1 MNIDT
6 HDKETGRYSFP
17 SKFDVAGISS
27 TVIIQKLFEDNNYT
41 ESKLNK
47 AKRLLKLPKKMDNL
61 YVCLLVDFVIYE
73 LGHYKSAY
81 EFPILPNA
89 VCDKALSDLAD
100 MGYLVKDDNPNNYEG
115 TLPDYT
121 LEPTVLKNLIET
133 GTLSKV
139 KSFNKKTDNK
149 ATVKN
154 KYLLSHEKIKKV
166 KLIYEDSLIKDLT
179 RISDIL
185 VQDNLK
191 KIQSR
196 ILEDNQHNGI
206 CISFYGP
213 SGTGKTEKILQL
225 AKESKRDVYNYKIA
239 DTESKYCGEKQRIIN
254 EMFSEFRDIREK
266 YIKGGLPEPIL
277 LLNEADAL
285 FSKRHDEPDDVGST
299 ATRENNQ
306 MQAELLDHIENFDG
320 IMFITTNKIQNF
332 DDAMERRL
340 LFKIKFDKPSKKI
353 QKQIWQAKF
362 PSLQESDINSIVDKY
377 NFTGGNINNVKKKLN
392 IEYVLSGRKD
402 NIEDIY
408 DNCKNEEIDTK
419 NKKVIGF

>member
-1 MNIDT
+1 MNINT
-6 HDKETGRYSFP
+6 HDKEVGRYSFP
-17 SKFDVAGISS
+17 SKFDVTGISS
-27 TVIIQKLFEDNNYT
+27 IVIIQKLFEDNNYT
-41 ESKLNK
+41 EPKLNK

-73 LGHYKSAY
+73 LGRYKSVY
-81 EFPILPNA
+81 EFSILPNA
-89 VCDKALSDLAD
+89 VCERALSDLVD
-100 MGYLVKDDNPNNYEG
+100 MGYLIRGDNLNNYGG
-115 TLPDYT
+115 TLPDYA

-133 GTLSKV
+133 GTLSKT
-139 KSFNKKTDNK
+139 KAFNKKADNK
-149 ATVKN
+149 YIVKN

-166 KLIYEDSLIKDLT
+166 KLIYDDNLIKDLT
-179 RISDIL
+179 RISNIL
-185 VQDNLK
+185 VHDNLK

-225 AKESKRDVYNYKIA
+225 AKESKRDIYNYKIA

-254 EMFSEFRDIREK
+254 EMFSEFKSIREK
-266 YIKGGLPEPIL
+266 YIKDELPEPIL

-285 FSKRHDEPDDVGST
+285 FAKRHDEPDEVGST
-299 ATRENNQ
+299 ANRENNQ

-332 DDAMERRL
+332 DSAMERRL
-340 LFKIKFDKPSKKI
+340 LFKIKFDKPSKEI

-362 PSLQESDINSIVDKY
+362 PSLRESDINSIVDKY

-392 IEYVLSGRKD
+392 IEYILSGRKD
-402 NIEDIY
+402 NIDDIY

-419 NKKVIGF
+419 NKKSIGF

>member
-1 MNIDT
+1 MNINT
-6 HDKETGRYSFP
+6 HDKGAGRYSFP

-73 LGHYKSAY
+73 LGRYKSVY
-81 EFPILPNA
+81 EFSILPNA
-89 VCDKALSDLAD
+89 VCERALSDLVD
-100 MGYLVKDDNPNNYEG
+100 MGYLIRGDNLNNYGE
-115 TLPDYT
+115 TLPDYA

-133 GTLSKV
+133 GTLSKT
-139 KSFNKKTDNK
+139 KAFNKKADNK
-149 ATVKN
+149 CIVKN

-166 KLIYEDSLIKDLT
+166 KLIYDGDLIKDLT
-179 RISDIL
+179 RISNIL
-185 VQDNLK
+185 VHDNLK

-225 AKESKRDVYNYKIA
+225 AKESKRDIYNYKIA

-254 EMFSEFRDIREK
+254 EMFSEFKSIREK
-266 YIKGGLPEPIL
+266 YIKEELPEPIL

-285 FSKRHDEPDDVGST
+285 FAKRHDEPDEVGST
-299 ATRENNQ
+299 ANRENNQ

-332 DDAMERRL
+332 DSAMERRL
-340 LFKIKFDKPSKKI
+340 LFKIKFDKPSKEI

-362 PSLQESDINSIVDKY
+362 PSLREPDINSIVDKY

-392 IEYVLSGRKD
+392 IEYILSGRKD
-402 NIEDIY
+402 NINDIY
-408 DNCKNEEIDTK
+408 DNCKNEEIDAK
-419 NKKVIGF
+419 NKKSIGF

>member
-6 HDKETGRYSFP
+6 HEKEVGRYSFP
-17 SKFDVAGISS
+17 SKFDAAGISS
-27 TVIIQKLFEDNNYT
+27 IIIIQKLFEDNNYT

-89 VCDKALSDLAD
+89 VCDKALSDLVD
-100 MGYLVKDDNPNNYEG
+100 MGYLIRDNNPNNYEG
-115 TLPDYT
+115 TLPDYA
-121 LEPTVLKNLIET
+121 LEPSVLKNLIET
-133 GTLSKV
+133 GTFSKT
-139 KSFNKKTDNK
+139 KASNKKVDNRP
-149 ATVKN
+149 TVKN

-185 VQDNLK
+185 VHDNLQ

-254 EMFSEFRDIREK
+254 EMFSEFKDIREK
-266 YIKGGLPEPIL
+266 YIKDRLPEPIL

-285 FSKRHDEPDDVGST
+285 FSKRHDEPDDAGST

-340 LFKIKFDKPSKKI
+340 LFKIKFERPSKKI

>member
-6 HDKETGRYSFP
+6 HEKEVGRYSFS
-17 SKFDVAGISS
+17 SKFDAAGISS
-27 TVIIQKLFEDNNYT
+27 TIIIQKLFEDNNYT

-89 VCDKALSDLAD
+89 VCDKALSDLVD
-100 MGYLVKDDNPNNYEG
+100 MGYLIRDNNPNNYEG
-115 TLPDYT
+115 TLPDYA
-121 LEPTVLKNLIET
+121 LEPIVLKNLIET
-133 GTLSKV
+133 GTFSKTKTSSKKAD
-139 KSFNKKTDNK
+139 KS
-149 ATVKN
+149 TVKN

-185 VQDNLK
+185 VHDNLQ

-254 EMFSEFRDIREK
+254 EMFSEFKDIREK
-266 YIKGGLPEPIL
+266 YIKDGLPEPIL

-340 LFKIKFDKPSKKI
+340 LFKIKFERPSKKI